1 MAVAEQTVNEVG
13 SAAPVRSE
21 WRLAWLRLRRN
32 RAAMAGLGVLA
43 VISLAAVFADLLAT
57 ESDRHFDILSQGLP
71 PLSER
76 LEPIDDWRPWAQRHV
91 LGTDD
96 IGRDVFT
103 RIVRGAR
110 ISLRIGFSAVSISLV
125 VGSVLGLTA
134 GYFARWPDMVIS
146 RILDVMLAFPGLL
159 LAMTVVASIG
169 PGLNNAMIALGVAG
183 VPFYARVV
191 RGTTLAARDL
201 TYVRAARAVGMSDL
215 RIMLRH
221 ILPNVVSPILIMATL
236 GLGGAILAAAGLSF
250 LGLGAESPSPEW
262 GLEVAKNRHLL
273 RSLWWITIFNGAAI
287 AVTVL
292 SINLLGDGLREA
304 LDPQAS
310 SWSH

>member
-1 MAVAEQTVNEVG
+1 
-13 SAAPVRSE
+13 
-21 WRLAWLRLRRN
+21 
-32 RAAMAGLGVLA
+32 MAGLAILII
-43 VISLAAVFADLLAT
+43 ISLAAIFADVIALEPLN
-57 ESDRHFDILSQGLP
+57 HFDLTAEGLP
-71 PLSER
+71 PLTDGH
-76 LEPIDDWRPWAQRHV
+76 I

-96 IGRDVFT
+96 IGRDVFS
-103 RIVRGAR
+103 RVVRGSR
-110 ISLRIGFSAVSISLV
+110 ISLRIGFSAVSIAMVS
-125 VGSVLGLTA
+125 GTFLGLVA
-134 GYFARWPDMVIS
+134 GYFGRWPDMLIS
-146 RILDVMLAFPGLL
+146 RVLDVMLSFPGLL
-159 LAMTVVASIG
+159 LAMTIVAGLG

-183 VPFYARVV
+183 IPFYARVV

-236 GLGGAILAAAGLSF
+236 GLGGAILASAGLSF
-250 LGLGAESPSPEW
+250 LGLGAESPTPEW
-262 GLEVAKNRHLL
+262 GLEISESRHLL
-273 RSLWWITIFNGAAI
+273 RSYWWISTFNGIAI

-310 SWSH
+310 SWSD